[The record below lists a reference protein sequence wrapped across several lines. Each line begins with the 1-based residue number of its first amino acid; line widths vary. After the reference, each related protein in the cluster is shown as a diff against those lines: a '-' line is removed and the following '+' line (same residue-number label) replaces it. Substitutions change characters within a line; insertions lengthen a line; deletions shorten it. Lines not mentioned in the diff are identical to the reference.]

1 MPSGRDDAGALVDG
15 DDLVGLHLLEL
26 FQFLCGRP
34 FHFDEIDSLILSEA
48 EMETQIALRHD
59 ARAAVHLVHLDMLAG
74 DNTNASADG
83 RAIAFRAKQFNFDPV
98 LLIATIVA

>member
-1 MPSGRDDAGALVDG
+1 MASERDDAGALADG

-26 FQFLCGRP
+26 FQFLRGRP
-34 FHFDEIDSLILSEA
+34 FHFDEIDGLILSEA
-48 EMETQIALRHD
+48 EMETQIALRHN
-59 ARAAVHLVHLDMLAG
+59 AGAAVDFVHLDVLAG
-74 DNTNASADG
+74 EDTNASADG